1 MIPVPIAPRTGR
13 RGDPGLG
20 GSSPPG
26 RLDDAMAM
34 GREDGVRVDHRST
47 VSFPATRGRDE
58 LRAAA
63 AGGDR
68 RRVHGPCR
76 RTTRRPGRA
85 ILPRPIYDDDRRR
98 RRVRLSD
105 RRRVRRGRTV
115 VLQRVHDEDDRDAA
129 EDDLDERYLAGEG
142 AGCAE
147 VFGASVRLRRAH
159 CARDWE
165 ALRDGFDP
173 GVVFR
178 DHRRLGWAAGDR
190 DELTR
195 MFREGV
201 ELVPDMRL
209 RFRSHHIVGDASFVP
224 TSRSDRHPTAASS
237 NGRCTR

>member
-1 MIPVPIAPRTGR
+1 MT
-13 RGDPGLG
+13 
-20 GSSPPG
+20 
-26 RLDDAMAM
+26 
-34 GREDGVRVDHRST
+34 
-47 VSFPATRGRDE
+47 
-58 LRAAA
+58 
-63 AGGDR
+63 
-68 RRVHGPCR
+68 
-76 RTTRRPGRA
+76 
-85 ILPRPIYDDDRRR
+85 
-98 RRVRLSD
+98 
-105 RRRVRRGRTV
+105 
-115 VLQRVHDEDDRDAA
+115 AA

-209 RFRSHHIVGDASFVP
+209 RFRSHHIVGDALLRTNVSFGSTPDGGVLEWALHAVSTVGRDGRIDHLEYFDEDDFNAALACLDARSARRVDRLHP
-224 TSRSDRHPTAASS
+224 CRWRTSPRRSRSASS
-237 NGRCTR
+237 TT